1 MLFVTLFALVAA
13 CAAVQDQAWEDYK
26 LEYNKHYTA
35 EEELTRYTNWKK
47 SVEEVTLHNA
57 AYGHEFTT
65 GINDMSDLTEEE
77 YESIY
82 LSGLRVPEG
91 PSNATMYVPTNDAIP
106 NAVDWRTAG
115 MVTPVKNQGQCGSC
129 YSFSATGALEGAWK
143 KAKGSLPSL
152 SEQEIVDCSGRYGNY
167 GCQGGWYQSS
177 WRYLRDA
184 GGDESESAYPYTA
197 RQGYCKFNRGKVVAT
212 VSSFH
217 DTQPGSE
224 NDLTN
229 ALARVGPVSVAI
241 DASPRSFM
249 SYRSGIHY
257 APRCSP
263 RRLSHAVL
271 AVGYGSEGGRDYY
284 LVKNSWGTRWG
295 AGGYIK
301 MARNMR
307 NNCGIATKASYPIV

>member
-1 MLFVTLFALVAA
+1 MAK
-13 CAAVQDQAWEDYK
+13 DQAWEDYK
-26 LEYNKHYTA
+26 LEYNKQYNA
-35 EEELTRYTNWKK
+35 EEEPIRHANWRKEVAE
-47 SVEEVTLHNA
+47 VELHNA
-57 AYGHEFTT
+57 LYGEDFTQAV
-65 GINDMSDLTEEE
+65 NEMSDLSEEE
-77 YESIY
+77 YDQIY
-82 LSGLRVPEG
+82 LQGLRVPEKSDADSLWT
-91 PSNATMYVPTNDAIP
+91 PSNEPIP
-106 NAVDWRTAG
+106 NSVDWRDQD

-129 YSFSATGALEGAWK
+129 YSFSATGALEGAVK
-143 KAKGSLPSL
+143 KASGNLLSL
-152 SEQEIVDCSGRYGNY
+152 SEQEIVDFSGRYGNY

-301 MARNMR
+301 MARNR
-307 NNCGIATKASYPIV
+307 NNNCGIATKASYPIV

>member
-1 MLFVTLFALVAA
+1 
-13 CAAVQDQAWEDYK
+13 
-26 LEYNKHYTA
+26 
-35 EEELTRYTNWKK
+35 
-47 SVEEVTLHNA
+47 
-57 AYGHEFTT
+57 
-65 GINDMSDLTEEE
+65 
-77 YESIY
+77 
-82 LSGLRVPEG
+82 
-91 PSNATMYVPTNDAIP
+91 
-106 NAVDWRTAG
+106 

-249 SYRSGIHY
+249 SYRS
-257 APRCSP
+257 
-263 RRLSHAVL
+263 
-271 AVGYGSEGGRDYY
+271 EGGRDYY

-301 MARNMR
+301 MARNR
-307 NNCGIATKASYPIV
+307 NNNCGIATKPSYPIV

>member
-1 MLFVTLFALVAA
+1 
-13 CAAVQDQAWEDYK
+13 
-26 LEYNKHYTA
+26 
-35 EEELTRYTNWKK
+35 
-47 SVEEVTLHNA
+47 VTLHNA

-91 PSNATMYVPTNDAIP
+91 PSNATMYVPTNDPIP

-115 MVTPVKNQGQCGSC
+115 MVTPIKNQGQCGSC

-301 MARNMR
+301 MARNR
-307 NNCGIATKASYPIV
+307 NNNCGIATKPSYPIV